1 MNGQK
6 SLRASSPFLIFIF
19 LFTLLNFSF
28 SPIAS
33 AHTILIAS
41 SPAIDQ
47 KLKSLPN
54 RITLTFADPLL
65 KLAGKEIN
73 QVTVTDPMNMN
84 DVKGKATVQGA
95 VLSAELSTSMKMGGM
110 NMNMSMDG
118 LYKVDFRVVAQDGHV
133 VTGTYNFY
141 VSAAGDASIPT
152 KSALDK
158 QSGIYKFS
166 SNSDFALT
174 PKGESSASFVG
185 KFSIDLAKNQICY
198 SFTAKNLKDATM
210 MHLHPLMAS
219 NKLLTVS
226 DEVFVNLNIT
236 SLNASLPVCTNSSNA
251 ALNQIVRNPSH
262 YAIMVHTAKF
272 PDGAAAGQLKAN

>member
-1 MNGQK
+1 MNGRT
-6 SLRASSPFLIFIF
+6 SLKASSPFLIFIS
-19 LFTLLNFSF
+19 LTALFSF
-28 SPIAS
+28 SLSSTAS
-33 AHTILIAS
+33 AHTVLIAS
-41 SPAIDQ
+41 SPGIDQ
-47 KLKSLPN
+47 KLKALPN
-54 RITLTFADPLL
+54 KITLTFADPLL
-65 KLAGKEIN
+65 QLEGKSIN

-84 DVKGKATVQGA
+84 DVRGKSTVHGA
-95 VLSAELSTSMKMGGM
+95 ILSAELGASMK
-110 NMNMSMDG
+110 MDG

-158 QSGIYKFS
+158 QSGIFNFS
-166 SNSDFALT
+166 SKSDFALT
-174 PKGESSASFVG
+174 PKGDRTASFTG

-219 NKLLTVS
+219 NKALTVS

-236 SLNASLPVCTNSSNA
+236 SLNASSPVCTNSSNA
-251 ALNQIVRNPSH
+251 ALNQIVRNLTH